1 MGVARLGLL
10 SEKEERSII
19 MRAVPGSYRRMLVDL
34 QRNGSRKGRCL
45 IRPKEMY
52 YLMQEKYRM
61 RNRARNITDVG
72 PSHPTRWT

>member
-1 MGVARLGLL
+1 MLKSKELQELYQPPNEVAIKQRREELMGVARFGLL

-19 MRAVPGSYRRMLVDL
+19 MRAVPGSYQRMLVDL

-52 YLMQEKYRM
+52 
-61 RNRARNITDVG
+61 
-72 PSHPTRWT
+72 